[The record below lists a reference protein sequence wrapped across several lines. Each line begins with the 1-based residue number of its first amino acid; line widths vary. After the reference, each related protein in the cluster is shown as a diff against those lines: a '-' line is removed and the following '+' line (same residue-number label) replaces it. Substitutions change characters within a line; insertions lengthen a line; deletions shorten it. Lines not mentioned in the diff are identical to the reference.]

1 MDTRFASN
9 AYRYFFIWGICA
21 SLATTV
27 CTIVDALL
35 VGNLIGNHGLAV
47 ANLST
52 PVFLLYAL
60 VGITLGVGAN
70 VQIGRKL
77 GAADIPGANR
87 IFHSLLTAGLVI
99 GGVLLLPLLVKKAY
113 FSFLGVTP
121 ELYPLAERYLTVV
134 MWSAPVFVLYHI
146 LSASVRTDSNPRLS
160 AIASAVV
167 ILTNLSL
174 DILFMQVLGWGI
186 VGASA
191 SLCIAESLGTLVL
204 LTHFFRKRALLKWRL
219 CLPGAKDVW
228 QFVVNGFGI
237 GSANIF
243 LAVVMLVFNGLLL
256 RFGGDTGALY
266 VAVYGV
272 IYTVST
278 IPLAIFDGASNA
290 LSTVTSY
297 FLGESDTHSALSVLR
312 KALVTVV
319 LSGSVL
325 AVACGCC
332 AELLLRFF
340 GIVDELPTA
349 VWALGIFAVSIPLA
363 GVNMVVTAY
372 WQVVGRAKLASG
384 FSAVRNCLV
393 LLLAGIVLIPGG
405 GIRGLGA
412 AYICC
417 EGLCLLF
424 ALTVLL
430 LRSSKKYV
438 LAHYSPSGRTF
449 EENYP
454 IQTQSME
461 KISADL
467 EQLCDRWDIGM
478 KQAFFINLICE
489 ELLLN
494 IIKFG
499 ISHEHKNYYISIRLM
514 EKDGDYVLR
523 IRDNVH
529 LYNPFESSGD
539 HIDSG
544 ILKLIRMKTKYC
556 DYQRKMIFNYLYMII

>member
-1 MDTRFASN
+1 
-9 AYRYFFIWGICA
+9 
-21 SLATTV
+21 
-27 CTIVDALL
+27 
-35 VGNLIGNHGLAV
+35 
-47 ANLST
+47 
-52 PVFLLYAL
+52 
-60 VGITLGVGAN
+60 
-70 VQIGRKL
+70 
-77 GAADIPGANR
+77 
-87 IFHSLLTAGLVI
+87 
-99 GGVLLLPLLVKKAY
+99 
-113 FSFLGVTP
+113 
-121 ELYPLAERYLTVV
+121 
-134 MWSAPVFVLYHI
+134 
-146 LSASVRTDSNPRLS
+146 
-160 AIASAVV
+160 
-167 ILTNLSL
+167 
-174 DILFMQVLGWGI
+174 
-186 VGASA
+186 
-191 SLCIAESLGTLVL
+191 
-204 LTHFFRKRALLKWRL
+204 
-219 CLPGAKDVW
+219 
-228 QFVVNGFGI
+228 
-237 GSANIF
+237 
-243 LAVVMLVFNGLLL
+243 
-256 RFGGDTGALY
+256 
-266 VAVYGV
+266 
-272 IYTVST
+272 
-278 IPLAIFDGASNA
+278 
-290 LSTVTSY
+290 
-297 FLGESDTHSALSVLR
+297 
-312 KALVTVV
+312 
-319 LSGSVL
+319 
-325 AVACGCC
+325 
-332 AELLLRFF
+332 
-340 GIVDELPTA
+340 VDELPTA

-454 IQTQSME
+454 IQTRSME